1 MSMKRILVLLIV
13 LFPSITNAQKIAAT
27 FRDAVENK
35 GLSIE
40 KLDETYQSAL
50 HDDSTK
56 AAFKGQ
62 EKEFYDAYIS
72 LLRDLGTHLK
82 ENNFKWGK
90 KTRCFNRIYINKE
103 GGIDYFLFNFKPEEV
118 SSEKEAEFRQHL
130 ERFIQTY
137 KFPLTNKVNFAQ
149 CSPVTYL
156 DQ

>member
-1 MSMKRILVLLIV
+1 MKRLLVVLV
-13 LFPSITNAQKIAAT
+13 ALFPFISNAQKIAT
-27 FRDAVENK
+27 SFKDAVENK

-40 KLDETYQSAL
+40 KLDEAYQSAL

-56 AAFKGQ
+56 AAFNGQ
-62 EKEFYDAYIS
+62 QKEFYNAYIS
-72 LLRDLGTHLK
+72 LLQDLGTHLK

-90 KTRCFNRIYINKE
+90 KTRCFNRIYINKD

-118 SSEKEAEFRQHL
+118 SSEKEAEFKQHL
-130 ERFIQTY
+130 ESFIQTY
-137 KFPLTNKVNFAQ
+137 KFPLSNKVNFAQ

>member
-1 MSMKRILVLLIV
+1 MKRILVVLIV
-13 LFPSITNAQKIAAT
+13 LTPFITNAQKIAT
-27 FRDAVENK
+27 SFKDAVENK

-40 KLDETYQSAL
+40 KLDEAYKSAL

-72 LLRDLGTHLK
+72 LLQDLGAYLK
-82 ENNFKWGK
+82 ENNFTWGK
-90 KTRCFNRIYINKE
+90 KTRCFNRIYINKD

-130 ERFIQTY
+130 ASFIQTY
-137 KFPLTNKVNFAQ
+137 KFPLSNKVNFAQ
-149 CSPVTYL
+149 CSPVSYL

>member
-1 MSMKRILVLLIV
+1 MKRILVALIT
-13 LFPSITNAQKIAAT
+13 LFPFVTNAQKIAT
-27 FRDAVENK
+27 SFKDAIENK

-40 KLDETYQSAL
+40 KLDEAYQSAL

-72 LLRDLGTHLK
+72 LLQDLSTHLK
-82 ENNFKWGK
+82 KNNFTWGN

-103 GGIDYFLFNFKPEEV
+103 GGIDYFLFNFKSEEV
-118 SSEKEAEFRQHL
+118 SSEKQAEFRQHL
-130 ERFIQTY
+130 ESFIQTY
-137 KFPLTNKVNFAQ
+137 KFPLSNKVNFAQ
-149 CSPVTYL
+149 CSPVSYS

>member
-1 MSMKRILVLLIV
+1 MKRLLVVLV
-13 LFPSITNAQKIAAT
+13 ALFPFISNAQKIAT
-27 FRDAVENK
+27 SFKDAVENK

-40 KLDETYQSAL
+40 KLDEAYQSAL

-56 AAFKGQ
+56 AAFYGQ
-62 EKEFYDAYIS
+62 QKEFYNAYIS
-72 LLRDLGTHLK
+72 LLQDLGTHLK

-90 KTRCFNRIYINKE
+90 KTKCFNRIYINKD

-130 ERFIQTY
+130 ESFIQTY
-137 KFPLTNKVNFAQ
+137 KFPLSNEVNFAQ